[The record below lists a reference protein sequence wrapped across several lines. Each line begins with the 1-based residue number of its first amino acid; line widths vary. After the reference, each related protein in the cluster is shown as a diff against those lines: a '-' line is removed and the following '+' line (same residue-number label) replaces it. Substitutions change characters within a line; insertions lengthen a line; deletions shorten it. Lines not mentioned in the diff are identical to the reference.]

1 MKTFTLLLWLIA
13 AAAMLPAEAQAQ
25 ASKASRPATAAKPAA
40 KPTTTKPT
48 ATTKPATAAKPAAPA
63 RPAPAA
69 VSAAE
74 SKPAEQMALV
84 TDKMETPK
92 PATDALKVKA
102 ETNPVTK
109 RLTVR
114 TNNAGPVRVEINDDE
129 GRPVLTKD
137 MIVGNQ
143 DAVLDVSRLPAGYY
157 IVNCT
162 TGERRGMRRVM
173 IGQ

>member
-1 MKTFTLLLWLIA
+1 M
-13 AAAMLPAEAQAQ
+13 
-25 ASKASRPATAAKPAA
+25 
-40 KPTTTKPT
+40 
-48 ATTKPATAAKPAAPA
+48 
-63 RPAPAA
+63 
-69 VSAAE
+69 
-74 SKPAEQMALV
+74 
-84 TDKMETPK
+84 
-92 PATDALKVKA
+92 KA

-114 TNNAGPVRVEINDDE
+114 TNTPGPVRVEINDNQ

-137 MIVGNQ
+137 MIVGDQ

>member
-1 MKTFTLLLWLIA
+1 
-13 AAAMLPAEAQAQ
+13 
-25 ASKASRPATAAKPAA
+25 
-40 KPTTTKPT
+40 
-48 ATTKPATAAKPAAPA
+48 
-63 RPAPAA
+63 
-69 VSAAE
+69 
-74 SKPAEQMALV
+74 
-84 TDKMETPK
+84 METPK
-92 PATDALKVKA
+92 PTTDALKVKA

-109 RLTVR
+109 RLIVR
-114 TNNAGPVRVEINDDE
+114 TNTPGPVRVEVNDDE

-137 MIVGNQ
+137 MIAGDQ